1 MDDLENQKGT
11 VVIVLQKQRVSFS
24 RVFLLMLP
32 FSQIRLFSQTVLNYD
47 HLIYLTPV

>member
-24 RVFLLMLP
+24 RVFLLVLP
-32 FSQIRLFSQTVLNYD
+32 ISQIRLLGQTVLNYD
-47 HLIYLTPV
+47 HFIYLTTV